1 MALAYGNFHEL
12 SHQLRFL
19 LFEIGI
25 GLPQNSIDYFITLAH
40 RELLNRLQQAAL
52 MEGLI
57 NAPIASH
64 HVHDFINQ
72 LEVHRFVSLSKQ

>member
-25 GLPQNSIDYFITLAH
+25 GLPQNSVDYFITLAH
-40 RELLNRLQQAAL
+40 KNTLKRLQHASIK
-52 MEGLI
+52 EWI
-57 NAPIASH
+57 NSISH
-64 HVHDFINQ
+64 CK
-72 LEVHRFVSLSKQ
+72 SPYP